1 MKESGN
7 ITTDTTEILRILRN
21 CYANILDNL
30 EEMDKEWKLHW
41 TPENYQEKY
50 HTYQWIMWGNKDKVR
65 AKTN

>member
-7 ITTDTTEILRILRN
+7 ITTDTTEILGILRN

-50 HTYQWIMWGNKDKVR
+50 HTYQ
-65 AKTN
+65 